1 MIEKGAV
8 RDYFPRYQ
16 SLWAEMRRAPGRKG
30 VSHGFHASYL
40 DTHLLVSIVPEE
52 ERELFAANM
61 YGHGLLAQVFHTF
74 VRPEGF
80 VYPRGEDAQ
89 NAFPA
94 VCGVLSTAWSHVCP
108 AVMPSIL
115 LYWSPWLLLEGFTCR
130 DRDLEQRLW
139 IGRGQIFDAGRDAI
153 CGKIVPPTV
162 LLTGREDWDWEK
174 LFLRYFTEHGHLKER
189 VVNRDDTDRVVN
201 QQP

>member
-1 MIEKGAV
+1 MIEKGEV
-8 RDYFPRYQ
+8 REYFSRYR
-16 SLWAEMRRAPGRKG
+16 SLWSEMRRAPGRKAI
-30 VSHGFHASYL
+30 SHGFHASYL

-52 ERELFAANM
+52 ERELFSASM

-74 VRPEGF
+74 VRPEDF

-89 NAFPA
+89 NAFPE
-94 VCGVLSTAWSHVCP
+94 VCGILSTAWRHICP

-115 LYWSPWLLLEGFTCR
+115 LYWSPALLVEGFTRR

-139 IGRGQIFDAGRDAI
+139 IEHGDIFDAGRDAI
-153 CGKIVPPTV
+153 CGKIVLPTL

-174 LFLRYFTEHGHLKER
+174 LFLRYFTEHGHLKAK
-189 VVNRDDTDRVVN
+189 VQSRDDTGRVVN
-201 QQP
+201 QQS